1 MKSNVKIMLLGIAV
15 MILGIYTGIVFIGYL
30 GLIIMIIGF
39 LVVLFGFL
47 SPDHHED
54 ITDKTYDILFNQK
67 EKSIKTVACPKCGKE
82 HKEVYTSCPWCGY
95 KEK

>member
-1 MKSNVKIMLLGIAV
+1 MKSNVKYMLLGIAV
-15 MILGIYTGIVFIGYL
+15 MLLSIYIGIVFIGYL

-54 ITDKTYDILFNQK
+54 ITDK